1 MGAGGPPDARNNHLS
16 LPAARRASATRAH
29 VRRWPVRIGEFVR
42 NTLSPSSTG
51 HTAVS
56 LFASVELVPGDP
68 ILGMTEAYNADS
80 RPGKVN
86 LGVGIYYDEQGRI
99 PLLDSVREIEQAL
112 AADAKPRGY
121 LPIDGLP
128 GYNLATQ
135 KLLFGAGSTALE
147 AGRVVTAQTIGGSG
161 ALRIGADFLKRA
173 LPQAKIAISNPSWE
187 NHRVVF
193 GTAGFDVSD
202 YRYYDPATHG
212 LDFTGML
219 ADLGALEPGTV
230 VLLHACCHNP
240 TGVDLTAAQW
250 AQVVELVK
258 ERGLLPFIDIA
269 YQGFDQGTDADA
281 TAIRLFAD
289 SGIPAFVVASS
300 YSKSFSLYGE
310 RVGAL
315 SIVSADRDEA
325 KRVQSHIKRTIRS
338 NYSSP
343 ATHGGAL
350 VSGVLGSD
358 ELRARW
364 EKELGGMRERIHTLR
379 AGLVSKLAALGA
391 PEFGFIQQQAG
402 MFSYS
407 GLSKAQV
414 DRLREEYAI
423 YAIGTGRICVA
434 ALNSQNI
441 DKVAEAVYAVSRG

>member
-1 MGAGGPPDARNNHLS
+1 M
-16 LPAARRASATRAH
+16 
-29 VRRWPVRIGEFVR
+29 
-42 NTLSPSSTG
+42 
-51 HTAVS
+51 S

-68 ILGMTEAYNADS
+68 ILGLTEAYNADT

-99 PLLDSVREIEQAL
+99 PLLDTVREVEQAL
-112 AADAKPRGY
+112 AAEAKPRGY
-121 LPIDGLP
+121 VPIDGLP
-128 GYNLATQ
+128 AYNQATQ
-135 KLLFGAGSTALE
+135 KLVFGADSAILA

-173 LPQAKIAISNPSWE
+173 LPDAKIAISNPSWE
-187 NHRVVF
+187 NHRMVF
-193 GTAGFDVSD
+193 ATAGFDVVD
-202 YRYYDPATHG
+202 YRYYDAATHG
-212 LDFTGML
+212 LDFAGML
-219 ADLGALEPGTV
+219 ADLAALEPGTV

-240 TGVDLTAAQW
+240 TGVDLTTEQW
-250 AQVVELVK
+250 TQVVELVK
-258 ERGLLPFIDIA
+258 ARNLLPFIDMA
-269 YQGFDQGTDADA
+269 YQGFDQGPDVDAQS
-281 TAIRLFAD
+281 IRLFAD
-289 SGIPAFVVASS
+289 SGLPAFVVANS

-315 SIVSADRDEA
+315 SIVSADRDES
-325 KRVQSHIKRTIRS
+325 KRVLSQIKRTIRS

-343 ATHGGAL
+343 SNHGGAL
-350 VSGVLGSD
+350 VAGVLGSD
-358 ELRARW
+358 ELRGRW
-364 EKELGGMRERIHTLR
+364 EQELGGMRERIHGLR
-379 AGLVSKLAALGA
+379 AALVGKLAALGA

-434 ALNSQNI
+434 ALNQQNI
-441 DKVAEAVYAVSRG
+441 DKVAAAVYAVSRG